1 MKKLLLSIL
10 FLFAF
15 CSQTFG
21 AWTITASKVFE
32 TEHYIYVKWVCVSDS
47 STLTS
52 TNLLVSSTSSEAA
65 VTIGTDLFRKLSGT
79 TAMVLDVIPG
89 TGGAA
94 PTGTIDLTFANELIT
109 FFDESGISNV
119 ANTAGT
125 SMAVDYGQYPVIS
138 GQLNL
143 TVNDIGDAVDQ
154 VTLAILCWKE
164 DK

>member
-10 FLFAF
+10 FLFMF
-15 CSQTFG
+15 CSQAFG
-21 AWTITASKVFE
+21 AWTVTASKVFE
-32 TEHYIYVKWVCVSDS
+32 TEHYIYVKWVCVSDGT
-47 STLTS
+47 TLTS
-52 TNLLVSSTSSEAA
+52 TNLLVSSTSAEAV
-65 VTIGTDLFRKLSGT
+65 VTIGTDLFRRISGT

-94 PTGTIDLTFANELIT
+94 PTATMDFTFANELIT
-109 FFDESGISNV
+109 FFNETAFSNV
-119 ANTAGT
+119 ADTPGT
-125 SMAVDYGQYPVIS
+125 SMAIDYGQYPVIS

-143 TVNDIGDAVDQ
+143 TSSDIGDAVDQ